1 MSNKIE
7 KLEYLIRQCESIQ
20 VQIHDDDVDFKDYL
34 LMRVIQMRIE
44 FERQLSLANN
54 EHKKLEQSYWPDDY
68 FQSTHAQR
76 DEELH
81 WSRYS
86 HPRGKVSSLL

>member
-1 MSNKIE
+1 MVLTLKTRIMNGLSLRITMSNKIE

-54 EHKKLEQSYWPDDY
+54 EHKKLEQSY
-68 FQSTHAQR
+68 
-76 DEELH
+76 
-81 WSRYS
+81 
-86 HPRGKVSSLL
+86 

>member
-1 MSNKIE
+1 MVLTLKTKIMNGLSLKITMCNIKKIE

-20 VQIHDDDVDFKDYL
+20 VQIHDDDVDYKDYL

-54 EHKKLEQSYWPDDY
+54 EHKKLEQSY
-68 FQSTHAQR
+68 
-76 DEELH
+76 
-81 WSRYS
+81 
-86 HPRGKVSSLL
+86 

>member
-1 MSNKIE
+1 MTLLHSVKNGLSEVLTLKTRIMNGLSLRITMSNKIE

-54 EHKKLEQSYWPDDY
+54 EHKKLEQSY
-68 FQSTHAQR
+68 
-76 DEELH
+76 
-81 WSRYS
+81 
-86 HPRGKVSSLL
+86 